1 MNILAPEQLR
11 ILEQVAE
18 VLSDNCISLSNLR
31 MLVEYVKITDA
42 GDQSI
47 EQLRREISA
56 QIVLQELHRARPDWS
71 VDQVVAAGDDFLM
84 GKDLLK

>member
-1 MNILAPEQLR
+1 MNVFAPEQLR

-18 VLSDNCISLSNLR
+18 VLSDNCITLSHLR
-31 MLVEYVKITDA
+31 MLDEYVQLTDA
-42 GDQSI
+42 KNESMQ
-47 EQLRREISA
+47 QLRREISA